1 MKMETPASTPHI
13 GPPPLPSFEPLEF
26 RGEGKEYFRIW
37 IVNFF
42 LTILTL
48 GFYTPWARVRT
59 RRYFYRNTRLAG
71 HGFDYTA
78 DPRKL
83 LLGYLIVATFM
94 VAYFLGEWISI
105 FLSLGALFVFFALA
119 PWIRWKSARFRAA
132 NSSYRHLRMRFSGS
146 CGEAYRVFLGL
157 PLLAMLTF
165 GLLYPLSMFRQRQYY
180 LENLRYG
187 GAEPRFAGR
196 LTYFFAVV
204 LGIGGAAF
212 VLGFVLMF
220 SVFFAGSSMVFSSMM
235 QERSAPVE
243 VGQPEAGGD
252 FDPNPAL
259 EAEEAEEAEED
270 EDDSPFSFDSGAFER
285 MAMAGV
291 GGFYALIGLAALL
304 IHVLLLNHSWSHF
317 TLMTRAGEVSFR
329 CRLHPGRYLWIVV
342 SNLVL
347 TILTLGVFMPFAKV
361 RAHRYRISRMAC
373 WGASLLESEEGSV
386 AESVGATGES
396 ASDWLDVEFGL

>member
-1 MKMETPASTPHI
+1 MEIPASIPHV
-13 GPPPLPSFEPLEF
+13 GPPPLPPFEPLEF

-83 LLGYLIVATFM
+83 LLGYLIVAAFM
-94 VAYFLGEWISI
+94 VAYFFGEWISI

-132 NSSYRHLRMRFSGS
+132 NSSYRHLRLRFSGS

-157 PLLAMLTF
+157 PLLAMLTL
-165 GLLYPLSMFRQRQYY
+165 GLLYPLAMFRQRQYY

-187 GAEPRFAGR
+187 GAEPGFAGR
-196 LTYFFAVV
+196 RAYFFAVV
-204 LGIGGAAF
+204 LGIGGTAF
-212 VLGFVLMF
+212 VLGSVLM
-220 SVFFAGSSMVFSSMM
+220 VAAFAAGTSMISSSMTE
-235 QERSAPVE
+235 ERPVPAE
-243 VGQPEAGGD
+243 VGQLEAGGD
-252 FDPNPAL
+252 FDPNPGP
-259 EAEEAEEAEED
+259 EAEED
-270 EDDSPFSFDSGAFER
+270 DLPDPLDTGAFER
-285 MAMAGV
+285 VLLAAM
-291 GGFYALIGLAALL
+291 GGFYALLGLAAVL
-304 IHVLLLNHSWSHF
+304 IHALLLNHSWSRF
-317 TLMTRAGEVSFR
+317 TLTTRAGVVSFR
-329 CRLHPGRYLWIVV
+329 CQLHPGRYLWIVA
-342 SNLVL
+342 SNLAL

-373 WGASLLESEEGSV
+373 CGASLLESEEGSV